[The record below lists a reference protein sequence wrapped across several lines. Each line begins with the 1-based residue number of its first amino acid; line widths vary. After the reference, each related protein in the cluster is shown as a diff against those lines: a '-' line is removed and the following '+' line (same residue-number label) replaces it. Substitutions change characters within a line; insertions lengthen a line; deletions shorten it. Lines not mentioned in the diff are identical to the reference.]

1 MSIELLSSDLI
12 ILGVFSYESLVKF
25 FYQKYCYFS
34 EDTDTVSYALDALC
48 NMMNDSR
55 NDVDPQVLVNIPPD
69 LGKQFTEIFVKD
81 PENVQLVLSFLSV
94 SFGALKMYSTEMKLS
109 KILRS

>member
-1 MSIELLSSDLI
+1 MRSSVIDRLLTWIFIYNCIYS
-12 ILGVFSYESLVKF
+12 
-25 FYQKYCYFS
+25 S

-48 NMMNDSR
+48 NMMNDAQT
-55 NDVDPQVLVNIPPD
+55 DVNPQALVNIPPD

-94 SFGALKMYSTEMKLS
+94 KFIKTSHNCLYAIK
-109 KILRS
+109 